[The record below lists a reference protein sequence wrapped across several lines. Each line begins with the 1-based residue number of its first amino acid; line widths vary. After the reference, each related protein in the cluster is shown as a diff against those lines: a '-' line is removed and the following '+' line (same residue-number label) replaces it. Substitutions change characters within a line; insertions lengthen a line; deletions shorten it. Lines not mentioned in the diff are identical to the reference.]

1 MLYFF
6 GKKNRLAYFQEKN
19 GYNAKKTTEKVTQHG
34 LKDSKSCESPMMRW

>member
-6 GKKNRLAYFQEKN
+6 GKKTVLRISKKKN